1 MLQNAPRGDVV
12 LVRLY
17 EEISRENV
25 RSECGGKGGF
35 PCTHVHIQVTH
46 DIHLRLPPAS
56 LSLSLP
62 PALPPAPLPL
72 SLPLL
77 RLPLSGWWCGK
88 SVVLTG
94 TRWSTT
100 LKAVV
105 AVKEEGC
112 RLEGKRWVDR
122 VHEEEGVV
130 WSYGTTMYLI
140 CRPLYGLGYSWWSG
154 DGVLVGA
161 WCTATKGGGVV
172 VWWCGV
178 GARYWSKPT
187 LAPTPAASPPHP
199 LASSNPTATP
209 RHPLLPLHLPCLLPR
224 LSRAQPVT
232 LTREYFDRYFVHCK
246 LHCRYTIS
254 YPRWNNFPNKAVL

>member
-1 MLQNAPRGDVV
+1 MRWQR
-12 LVRLY
+12 
-17 EEISRENV
+17 
-25 RSECGGKGGF
+25 GF
-35 PCTHVHIQVTH
+35 PVHTSKLH
-46 DIHLRLPPAS
+46 TTSASALRQS
-56 LSLSLP
+56 LFLFLH
-62 PALPPAPLPL
+62 
-72 SLPLL
+72 
-77 RLPLSGWWCGK
+77 LPLSGRWCGK

-112 RLEGKRWVDR
+112 RLERKRWVDR

-172 VWWCGV
+172 VWGGGEILIKTYPGTNPC
-178 GARYWSKPT
+178 RLSP
-187 LAPTPAASPPHP
+187 SPPRFIQRQPHGTP
-199 LASSNPTATP
+199 SSLYTSLASSLERAE
-209 RHPLLPLHLPCLLPR
+209 RSQW
-224 LSRAQPVT
+224 LSRGNISTNILFIANYVAGVQFHI
-232 LTREYFDRYFVHCK
+232 LHEIIFLLKWSCK
-246 LHCRYTIS
+246 IIHIEV
-254 YPRWNNFPNKAVL
+254 FI

>member
-1 MLQNAPRGDVV
+1 MRRSRGKTWDRNAV
-12 LVRLY
+12 
-17 EEISRENV
+17 E
-25 RSECGGKGGF
+25 KGVF
-35 PCTHVHIQVTH
+35 RAHTYIQVTH
-46 DIHLRLPPAS
+46 DIHPRPPRQA
-56 LSLSLP
+56 LSLSL
-62 PALPPAPLPL
+62 LRL
-72 SLPLL
+72 SL
-77 RLPLSGWWCGK
+77 SGRWCGK

-122 VHEEEGVV
+122 VHGEEEVV

-172 VWWCGV
+172 VWGGGEILIKTYPGTNPC
-178 GARYWSKPT
+178 RLSP
-187 LAPTPAASPPHP
+187 SPPRFIQPHGTP
-199 LASSNPTATP
+199 SSLYTSLASSLDWAE
-209 RHPLLPLHLPCLLPR
+209 RSQW
-224 LSRAQPVT
+224 LSRGNIFRPIFCSLQIMLSV
-232 LTREYFDRYFVHCK
+232 C
-246 LHCRYTIS
+246 TILYS
-254 YPRWNNFPNKAVL
+254 PRNNFPNKRNYYNFVK